1 MKISPIPSSVT
12 NAVKNF
18 EEEIINFLIEH
29 QCPQCGAPAILE
41 ETDRLF
47 ACQYCRVN
55 SYLMTNDFFRYILP
69 HPPTVNKNIIF
80 FPYWRF
86 KGMLFFCGPA
96 GIVNRFVDISH
107 QAIDAPFFP
116 VSVGIRSQA
125 LKLRFATSDT
135 EGSFLRPRQSFD
147 KILSTFKQRFGK
159 SLPEPILHQANIG
172 ETLSLIYSPF
182 YLTDRLHDAI
192 LDKSISMRLPE
203 DFNVEEFED
212 TQFQGHIDFVS
223 TLCPNCGWDLEGERD
238 SLVLACK
245 NCNSTWYPVGKKLKQ
260 LTFAHY
266 PGKGDRTIYLPFW
279 RIKADLSGIN
289 LDSYADLISVANLPK
304 VVQSDWHNIPFR
316 FWIPAFKVRPK
327 IFLHL
332 ASHTTLS
339 QPREKLIPELPK
351 QRMYP
356 STFPVEE
363 AIESLK
369 VILADFAKPRRT
381 IMEMLHDIRIDAK
394 KFSLIFMPFEEG
406 HHEFIQPDFQLAINK
421 NVLALS
427 KNL

>member
-1 MKISPIPSSVT
+1 MKILRIPSSAT
-12 NAVKNF
+12 NAAKNF
-18 EEEIINFLIEH
+18 EEGIINFLIEH
-29 QCPQCGAPAILE
+29 QCPQCGAPATLE
-41 ETDRLF
+41 ETDRLL

-69 HPPTVNKNIIF
+69 HPPAGNKNIIF

-107 QAIDAPFFP
+107 QAIDSPFFP
-116 VSVGIRSQA
+116 ASVGIRSQA
-125 LKLRFATSDT
+125 LKLRFATSDM

-147 KILSTFKQRFGK
+147 KILGTFKQRFGK
-159 SLPEPILHQANIG
+159 SLPEPISHQANIG

-192 LDKSISMRLPE
+192 LDKPISMKLPE
-203 DFNVEEFED
+203 DFNIDDFEG
-212 TQFQGHIDFVS
+212 TELHGHIHFVS
-223 TLCPNCGWDLEGERD
+223 TLCPNCGWDLDGARD

-260 LTFAHY
+260 LKFAHY
-266 PGKGDRTIYLPFW
+266 PGKGDSTIYLPFW

-289 LDSYADLISVANLPK
+289 LSSYADLVSVANLPK
-304 VVQSDWHNIPFR
+304 VAQRNWHDIPFR

-327 IFLHL
+327 VFLHL
-332 ASHTTLS
+332 ASNTTLS
-339 QPREKLIPELPK
+339 QPRKNLIPELPEAK
-351 QRMYP
+351 IYP

-369 VILADFAKPRRT
+369 ITLADFVKPRRT
-381 IMEMLHDIRIDAK
+381 FMEMLHDIRIDAK
-394 KFSLIFMPFEEG
+394 KFSLIFLPFDEG